1 MVFLLINC
9 FSIIDC
15 FDVEFY
21 ICLMNTEDQI
31 NRLREEL
38 RIHNHNYYV
47 LDNAT
52 ISDFDFDIKLKQLQD
67 LEDTHP
73 EFYDAN
79 SPTIR
84 VGGTITKNF
93 KTIQHDFNMYSLS
106 NSYSKS
112 DLEDW
117 EKRNKKIIDGDIS
130 YVCELKYDGASI
142 SLTYENGLLLR
153 AVTRGDGTQGDEV
166 TTNIKT
172 ISSVPLKLKANFP
185 DRFDIRGEIV
195 LPIEGFKRM
204 NKERIL
210 MGEEPFRN
218 PRNTASGSLKLQD
231 SSEVAKRPLDCLLY
245 HMVGN
250 KLPVQTQYESLE
262 FARKLGFKVPKTS
275 KLVTSISEVL
285 EFVEYWDVHR
295 HQLPYEIDGVVI
307 KVNSLFQQEE
317 LGHTSKAPR
326 WAIAYKFK
334 AERVATL
341 LNDITYQVGRTGAIT
356 PVANLKPVELAGTL
370 VKRASLHNADQ
381 IEKLDIRLGDT
392 VFVEKGGEIIP
403 KIVEVAT
410 EKRSSDSLKTNY
422 ITNCPECN
430 SFLIRNEGD
439 AKHFCP
445 NIDGCPP
452 QIAGRIQ
459 HYISRKAMN
468 IDGLGSETVAL
479 LVENGL
485 INNYADLYGLT
496 VNQILPLE
504 RMAEKSAF
512 NLIAGVEA
520 SKKVS
525 FERVLFALGI
535 RYVGETVAKKLAKH
549 YKTVEALAI
558 ASEEELINVDE
569 IGSVIAKS
577 VVSFFSTESNIEIIN
592 CLKAVGVQLKVSDT
606 ELTGQTDLLQ
616 SNTFVV
622 SGVFIRVTRNELKQL
637 IEKNGGRVASSISK
651 KTNYVVAGDKMGPS
665 KRTKAE
671 DLGIPILSEDEFLS
685 MIS

>member
-1 MVFLLINC
+1 
-9 FSIIDC
+9 
-15 FDVEFY
+15 
-21 ICLMNTEDQI
+21 
-31 NRLREEL
+31 
-38 RIHNHNYYV
+38 
-47 LDNAT
+47 
-52 ISDFDFDIKLKQLQD
+52 
-67 LEDTHP
+67 
-73 EFYDAN
+73 
-79 SPTIR
+79 
-84 VGGTITKNF
+84 
-93 KTIQHDFNMYSLS
+93 
-106 NSYSKS
+106 
-112 DLEDW
+112 
-117 EKRNKKIIDGDIS
+117 
-130 YVCELKYDGASI
+130 
-142 SLTYENGLLLR
+142 
-153 AVTRGDGTQGDEV
+153 
-166 TTNIKT
+166 
-172 ISSVPLKLKANFP
+172 
-185 DRFDIRGEIV
+185 
-195 LPIEGFKRM
+195 
-204 NKERIL
+204 
-210 MGEEPFRN
+210 
-218 PRNTASGSLKLQD
+218 
-231 SSEVAKRPLDCLLY
+231 
-245 HMVGN
+245 MVGN

-275 KLVTSISEVL
+275 KLVTSISEVIA
-285 EFVEYWDVHR
+285 FVEYWDVHR

-356 PVANLKPVELAGTL
+356 PVANLKPVELAGTI

-520 SKKVS
+520 SKKIA

-558 ASEEELINVDE
+558 ASEEELMNVDE

-577 VVSFFSTESNIEIIN
+577 VVSFFSVESNIEIIN
-592 CLKAVGVQLKVSDT
+592 RLRAAGVQLKISDT

>member
-1 MVFLLINC
+1 
-9 FSIIDC
+9 
-15 FDVEFY
+15 
-21 ICLMNTEDQI
+21 MNTEDQI
-31 NRLREEL
+31 NQLREEL

-245 HMVGN
+245 HMVGH

-262 FARKLGFKVPKTS
+262 FARKLGFKVPNTS

-520 SKKVS
+520 SKKIA

-577 VVSFFSTESNIEIIN
+577 VVSFFSVESNIEIIN
-592 CLKAVGVQLKVSDT
+592 RLRAAGVQLKISDT

>member
-1 MVFLLINC
+1 
-9 FSIIDC
+9 
-15 FDVEFY
+15 
-21 ICLMNTEDQI
+21 MNTEDQI

-47 LDNAT
+47 LDNGT

-250 KLPVQTQYESLE
+250 KLPVQTQYENLE

-520 SKKVS
+520 SKKVP

>member
-1 MVFLLINC
+1 
-9 FSIIDC
+9 
-15 FDVEFY
+15 
-21 ICLMNTEDQI
+21 MNTEDQI
-31 NRLREEL
+31 NQLREEL

-117 EKRNKKIIDGDIS
+117 EKRNRKIIDGDIS

-245 HMVGN
+245 HMVGD
-250 KLPVQTQYESLE
+250 KLPVKTQYESLE
-262 FARKLGFKVPKTS
+262 YARKLGFKVPKTS
-275 KLVTSISEVL
+275 KLVTSISEVIA
-285 EFVEYWDVHR
+285 FVEYWDVHR

-317 LGHTSKAPR
+317 LGYTSKAPR

-356 PVANLKPVELAGTL
+356 PVANLKPVELAGTI

-558 ASEEELINVDE
+558 ASEEELMNVDE

-577 VVSFFSTESNIEIIN
+577 VVSFFSVESNIEIIN
-592 CLKAVGVQLKVSDT
+592 RLRAAGVQLKISDT

>member
-262 FARKLGFKVPKTS
+262 FARKLGFKAPKTS

-356 PVANLKPVELAGTL
+356 PVANLKPVELAGTI

-520 SKKVS
+520 SKKVP

>member
-520 SKKVS
+520 SKKVP

>member
-1 MVFLLINC
+1 
-9 FSIIDC
+9 
-15 FDVEFY
+15 
-21 ICLMNTEDQI
+21 MNTEDQI
-31 NRLREEL
+31 NQLREEL

-67 LEDTHP
+67 LEDIHP

-166 TTNIKT
+166 TTNIRT
-172 ISSVPLKLKANFP
+172 ISSVPLILKANFP

-210 MGEEPFRN
+210 IGEEPFRN

-275 KLVTSISEVL
+275 KLVTSISEVIA
-285 EFVEYWDVHR
+285 FVEYWDVHR

-317 LGHTSKAPR
+317 LGYTSKAPR

-356 PVANLKPVELAGTL
+356 PVANLKPVELAGTI

-520 SKKVS
+520 SKKIA

-558 ASEEELINVDE
+558 ASEEELMNVDE

-577 VVSFFSTESNIEIIN
+577 VVSFFSVESNIEIIN
-592 CLKAVGVQLKVSDT
+592 RLRAAGVQLKISDT

>member
-1 MVFLLINC
+1 
-9 FSIIDC
+9 
-15 FDVEFY
+15 
-21 ICLMNTEDQI
+21 MNTEDQI
-31 NRLREEL
+31 NQLREEL
-38 RIHNHNYYV
+38 RIHNYNYYV

-67 LEDTHP
+67 LEETHP

-79 SPTIR
+79 SPTLR
-84 VGGTITKNF
+84 VGGGITKNF

-117 EKRNKKIIDGDIS
+117 EKRNRKIIDGDIS

-172 ISSVPLKLKANFP
+172 INSVPLKLKVDFP
-185 DRFDIRGEIV
+185 DRFDIRGEII
-195 LPIEGFKRM
+195 LPLDGFNNM
-204 NKERIL
+204 NKQRL
-210 MGEEPFRN
+210 LAGDEPYRN

-245 HMVGN
+245 HMVGH
-250 KLPVQTQYESLE
+250 KLPVKTQYESLE
-262 FARKLGFKVPKTS
+262 FARKLGFKVPNTS

-285 EFVEYWDVHR
+285 EFVEYWDLHR

-317 LGHTSKAPR
+317 LGYTSKAPR

-356 PVANLKPVELAGTL
+356 PVANLKPVELAGTI

-403 KIVEVAT
+403 KIVEVAP

-430 SFLIRNEGD
+430 SLLIRNEGD

-468 IDGLGSETVAL
+468 MDGLGSETVAL

-520 SKKVS
+520 SKKIA

-558 ASEEELINVDE
+558 ASEEELMNVDE

-577 VVSFFSTESNIEIIN
+577 VVSFFSVESNIEIIN
-592 CLKAVGVQLKVSDT
+592 RLRAAGVQLKISDT
-606 ELTGQTDLLQ
+606 ELTGQTDMLQ

>member
-1 MVFLLINC
+1 
-9 FSIIDC
+9 
-15 FDVEFY
+15 
-21 ICLMNTEDQI
+21 MNTEDQI
-31 NRLREEL
+31 NQLREEL

-67 LEDTHP
+67 LEETHP

-79 SPTIR
+79 SPTLR
-84 VGGTITKNF
+84 VGGGITKNF

-117 EKRNKKIIDGDIS
+117 EKRNRKIIDGDIS

-172 ISSVPLKLKANFP
+172 INSVPLKLKVDFP
-185 DRFDIRGEIV
+185 DRFDIRGEII
-195 LPIEGFKRM
+195 LPLDGFNNM
-204 NKERIL
+204 NKQRL
-210 MGEEPFRN
+210 LAGDEPYRN

-245 HMVGN
+245 HMVGH
-250 KLPVQTQYESLE
+250 KLPVKTQYESLE
-262 FARKLGFKVPKTS
+262 FARKLGFKVPNTS

-285 EFVEYWDVHR
+285 EFVKYWDLHR

-317 LGHTSKAPR
+317 LGYTSKAPR

-356 PVANLKPVELAGTL
+356 PVANLKPVELAGTI

-403 KIVEVAT
+403 KIVEVAP

-430 SFLIRNEGD
+430 SLLIRNEGD

-468 IDGLGSETVAL
+468 MDGLGSETVAL

-485 INNYADLYGLT
+485 INNYADLT
-496 VNQILPLE
+496 
-504 RMAEKSAF
+504 
-512 NLIAGVEA
+512 
-520 SKKVS
+520 
-525 FERVLFALGI
+525 
-535 RYVGETVAKKLAKH
+535 
-549 YKTVEALAI
+549 ALANAQQNTNWSVEEY
-558 ASEEELINVDE
+558 ASAYQLQLDTLMHLHL
-569 IGSVIAKS
+569 VI
-577 VVSFFSTESNIEIIN
+577 
-592 CLKAVGVQLKVSDT
+592 
-606 ELTGQTDLLQ
+606 
-616 SNTFVV
+616 
-622 SGVFIRVTRNELKQL
+622 
-637 IEKNGGRVASSISK
+637 
-651 KTNYVVAGDKMGPS
+651 
-665 KRTKAE
+665 
-671 DLGIPILSEDEFLS
+671 
-685 MIS
+685 

>member
-1 MVFLLINC
+1 MT
-9 FSIIDC
+9 
-15 FDVEFY
+15 
-21 ICLMNTEDQI
+21 TEDQI
-31 NRLREEL
+31 NQLREEL

-195 LPIEGFKRM
+195 LPIKGFKRM

-245 HMVGN
+245 HMVGH

-262 FARKLGFKVPKTS
+262 FARKLGFKVPNTS

-520 SKKVS
+520 SKKIA

-558 ASEEELINVDE
+558 ASEEELMNVDE

-577 VVSFFSTESNIEIIN
+577 VVSFFSVESNIEIIN
-592 CLKAVGVQLKVSDT
+592 RLRAAGVQLKISDT

>member
-520 SKKVS
+520 SKKVP

-577 VVSFFSTESNIEIIN
+577 VVSFFSVESNIEIIN
-592 CLKAVGVQLKVSDT
+592 CLKAAGVQLKVSDT

-671 DLGIPILSEDEFLS
+671 DLGISILSEDEFLS

>member
-1 MVFLLINC
+1 
-9 FSIIDC
+9 
-15 FDVEFY
+15 
-21 ICLMNTEDQI
+21 MNTEDQI
-31 NRLREEL
+31 NQLREEL

-172 ISSVPLKLKANFP
+172 INSVPLKLKVDFP
-185 DRFDIRGEIV
+185 DRFDIRGEII
-195 LPIEGFKRM
+195 LPLDGFNNM
-204 NKERIL
+204 NKQRL
-210 MGEEPFRN
+210 LAGEEPYRN

-245 HMVGN
+245 HMVGH

-262 FARKLGFKVPKTS
+262 FARKLGFKVPNTS

-520 SKKVS
+520 SKKIA

-558 ASEEELINVDE
+558 ASEEELMNVDE

-577 VVSFFSTESNIEIIN
+577 VVSFFSVESNIEIIN
-592 CLKAVGVQLKVSDT
+592 CLRAAGVQLKISDT
-606 ELTGQTDLLQ
+606 ELIGQTDLLQ

>member
-1 MVFLLINC
+1 
-9 FSIIDC
+9 
-15 FDVEFY
+15 
-21 ICLMNTEDQI
+21 MNTEDQI
-31 NRLREEL
+31 NQLREEL

-52 ISDFDFDIKLKQLQD
+52 ISDFDFDIKLKQLQK
-67 LEDTHP
+67 LEETHP

-79 SPTIR
+79 SPTLR
-84 VGGTITKNF
+84 VGGGITKNF

-172 ISSVPLKLKANFP
+172 INSVPLKLKANFP
-185 DRFDIRGEIV
+185 DRFDIRGEII
-195 LPIEGFKRM
+195 LPFDGFNKM
-204 NKERIL
+204 NKQRL
-210 MGEEPFRN
+210 LAGEEPYRN

-245 HMVGN
+245 HMVGH

-317 LGHTSKAPR
+317 LGYTSKAPR

-356 PVANLKPVELAGTL
+356 PVANLKPVELAGTI

-468 IDGLGSETVAL
+468 MDGLGSETVAL

-520 SKKVS
+520 SKKIA

-558 ASEEELINVDE
+558 ASEEELMNVDE

-577 VVSFFSTESNIEIIN
+577 VVSFFSVESNIEIIN
-592 CLKAVGVQLKVSDT
+592 RLRAAGVQLKISDT